1 MKLLRYI
8 SIFCIFAGFIA
19 WGLLV
24 RQINAQGPL
33 TEAVTV
39 DIAKGSSSQKVAEI
53 LYNEGVI
60 NSPFLFRVLMKCKQA
75 DGHLK
80 AGEYLFEK
88 HISMKQVFDK
98 ILQGDVLYH
107 KVTIPE
113 GYTVGQTMYLLS
125 TNDYLSGEFEKMPQE
140 GTLLP
145 ETYTFQKGEPRLVII
160 KKAMSAMNEKLDD
173 IWNARAE
180 GLPYRSKTDLLIMAS
195 IIEKETAVNDERAK
209 VASVFVNRLRKGML
223 LQTDP
228 TVIYA
233 ITEGKEELNRA
244 LTRKDLQIDNPY
256 NTYRYAGLPPTP
268 ICNPGEASLWAAAHP
283 ETTDFIYFVADGTGG
298 HNFAK
303 TLAEH
308 NRNVANWKK
317 NR

>member
-33 TEAVTV
+33 IEAVTV

-145 ETYTFQKGEPRLVII
+145 ETYTFQKGEPRLAII

>member
-8 SIFCIFAGFIA
+8 SIFCIFVGFIA

-33 TEAVTV
+33 IEAVTV

-145 ETYTFQKGEPRLVII
+145 ETYTFQKGEPRLAII

-283 ETTDFIYFVADGTGG
+283 DTTDFIYFVADGTGG

-303 TLAEH
+303 TLSEH

-317 NR
+317 QR

>member
-33 TEAVTV
+33 IEAVTV

-60 NSPFLFRVLMKCKQA
+60 NYPFLFRVLMKCKQA

-145 ETYTFQKGEPRLVII
+145 ETYTFQKGEPRLAII

-283 ETTDFIYFVADGTGG
+283 DTTDFIYFVADGTGG